1 MTVPVIASTSDPEFR
16 ISEPPGTVL
25 PPRYGLSVRETLS
38 LEVTIGPAGPP
49 GSDTGSPLTIDGGNF

>member
-1 MTVPVIASTSDPEFR
+1 MTAPVITSSSDPEFR

-25 PPRYGLSVRETLS
+25 PPRFGLSVRERLS

-49 GSDTGSPLTIDGGNF
+49 GADTGSPLTIDGGNF